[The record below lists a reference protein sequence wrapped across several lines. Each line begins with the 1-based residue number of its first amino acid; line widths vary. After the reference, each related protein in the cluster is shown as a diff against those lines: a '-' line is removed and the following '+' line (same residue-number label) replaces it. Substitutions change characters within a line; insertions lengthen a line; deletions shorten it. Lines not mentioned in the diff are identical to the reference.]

1 MQNALQLEDDQT
13 SHPLDDQLWPI
24 LKNQEDLAQD
34 YEQQG
39 GRLERFQKFYV
50 NPFLSQE
57 SQDQCM
63 ETWNE
68 RYLDPCII
76 WESLHNGQTHLF
88 ELYVM
93 ELVQLTQHFSE
104 PE

>member
-1 MQNALQLEDDQT
+1 MPNALQLEDDRT

-39 GRLERFQKFYV
+39 GRLEHFQKFYV

-57 SQDQCM
+57 AQDQCM

-68 RYLDPCII
+68 RYPDPCII
-76 WESLHNGQTHLF
+76 WEGLHNGQTHLF

-93 ELVQLTQHFSE
+93 ELVQLTQHFSG